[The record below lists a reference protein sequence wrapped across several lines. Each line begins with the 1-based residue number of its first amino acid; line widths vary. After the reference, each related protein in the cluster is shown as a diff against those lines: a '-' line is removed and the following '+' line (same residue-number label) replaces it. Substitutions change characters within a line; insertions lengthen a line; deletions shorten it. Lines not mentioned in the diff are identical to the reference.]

1 MSVEGEKPVPVA
13 MSRPLEEL
21 LQHAQA
27 DPDMLAVLLFG
38 SVARGEHTS
47 TSDVDVCLVLQA
59 RQYSPL
65 AHSRKKLAY
74 RQDILDVHVFQQ
86 LPLYVRRRV
95 FKDGQV
101 LWVKDP
107 DALYAL
113 ACRTAQAFEDFKP
126 LYMMYLAEVARA
138 GP

>member
-27 DPDMLAVLLFG
+27 DLDMLAVLLFG

-65 AHSRKKLAY
+65 ARIIHESQTRPWDSL
-74 RQDILDVHVFQQ
+74 HN
-86 LPLYVRRRV
+86 
-95 FKDGQV
+95 V
-101 LWVKDP
+101 L
-107 DALYAL
+107 
-113 ACRTAQAFEDFKP
+113 
-126 LYMMYLAEVARA
+126 
-138 GP
+138 